1 MYASIAL
8 RAGRLAQRKVIPMN
22 EALTSDRL
30 QHEAEYFRSLAVR
43 RLVNSVDDRNAAA
56 AREAQVVAG
65 TIRFCA
71 GEFPTVAAAV
81 AAVIAECEAQR

>member
-1 MYASIAL
+1 
-8 RAGRLAQRKVIPMN
+8 MN

>member
-1 MYASIAL
+1 MKPQATGPASHK
-8 RAGRLAQRKVIPMN
+8 GIPMN

-30 QHEAEYFRSLAVR
+30 QHEAEYFRWLAMA
-43 RLVNSVDDRNAAA
+43 RLTNSNAAVSPRNAAA

-81 AAVIAECEAQR
+81 AAVIAECEALR